1 MFPSFSTVSNTLSN
15 LECFSFGIYSP
26 PFSNQMKEKQAF
38 SIIWFIFIFRSFFT
52 SRKLPSYSL
61 QSFKLS

>member
-38 SIIWFIFIFRSFFT
+38 SMESFFIH
-52 SRKLPSYSL
+52 LVHFY
-61 QSFKLS
+61 F